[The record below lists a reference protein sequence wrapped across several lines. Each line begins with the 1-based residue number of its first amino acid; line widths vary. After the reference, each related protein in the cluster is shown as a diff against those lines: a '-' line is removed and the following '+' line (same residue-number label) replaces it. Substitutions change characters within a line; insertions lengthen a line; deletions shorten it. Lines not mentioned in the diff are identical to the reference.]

1 MPRVKKQELARPS
14 RLKLL
19 LRRQRRN
26 LRFVVWGVS
35 GFAAVMLAVVVAH
48 SAQKGGRVARLQE
61 QFGKAIDLRVKDIV
75 IDGRA
80 NTPEPL
86 LRAALGVSQGDP
98 ILGFSVDGARQR
110 IETLSWV
117 DHVAVERRLPDTIYV
132 ALTERRP
139 FAIWQNQKKFQLIDR
154 NGEVV
159 ANEDVAAFSDLP
171 LVVGAGAP
179 EHASALLDAL
189 TDAPDL
195 RSRVAAAVRVGER
208 RWNLHLH
215 NGITVML
222 PEGHEQAAIARLTE
236 LQLKQSLLDRPLE
249 FVDMRLPDRLAV
261 RAKSPGADQIIPGPA
276 APGALT
282 PGAASHAPEPHVP
295 EPRAPGPQH
304 DPNRR
309 AT

>member
-1 MPRVKKQELARPS
+1 
-14 RLKLL
+14 
-19 LRRQRRN
+19 
-26 LRFVVWGVS
+26 
-35 GFAAVMLAVVVAH
+35 MLAVVVAH

-75 IDGRA
+75 IDGRQ

-86 LRAALGVSQGDP
+86 LRAALGVSMGDP

-117 DHVAVERRLPDTIYV
+117 DHVAVERRLPGTIYV

-179 EHASALLDAL
+179 EHAAELLDAL

-195 RSRVAAAVRVGER
+195 RSRGRGQRCASVSAGGTFICITASPSCFPRGTNR
-208 RWNLHLH
+208 R
-215 NGITVML
+215 
-222 PEGHEQAAIARLTE
+222 AIARLTD

-249 FVDMRLPDRLAV
+249 IVDMRLPDRLAV
-261 RAKSPGADQIIPGPA
+261 RAKTPGPDQIIQTPA
-276 APGALT
+276 APGAQPAPT
-282 PGAASHAPEPHVP
+282 PPHAPET
-295 EPRAPGPQH
+295 QH
-304 DPNRR
+304 DNAEQEGQRERSVATRAIHAAHRR
-309 AT
+309 CRPIRRRSRAIFAQARSACWISAAPRSPA

>member
-48 SAQKGGRVARLQE
+48 SAQKGGRVAVLQE

-86 LRAALGVSQGDP
+86 LRAALGVSKGDP

-117 DHVAVERRLPDTIYV
+117 EHVAVERRLPGTIYV

-179 EHASALLDAL
+179 EHASELLDAL

-222 PEGHEQAAIARLTE
+222 PEGHEPAAIARLTD

-261 RAKSPGADQIIPGPA
+261 RAKAPGPDQIIPTPATPGTPPA
-276 APGALT
+276 ATLPHPA
-282 PGAASHAPEPHVP
+282 EP
-295 EPRAPGPQH
+295 AH
-304 DPNRR
+304 DNPNRR